1 LLLILALVFLLGF
14 SAISNRDWRE
24 YLKSAHLV
32 EHTYRVLV
40 ATEELRTSIEVAET
54 SQRNYLLTGE
64 DRYLA
69 PYRAALSQIAGNQ
82 AKLRGLTA
90 DNPEQLARLSA
101 LDRATAAKL
110 TELRETIELLRP
122 RKFEQ
127 TLRVFRMDRGEKA
140 MEDVRRISGDVQQ
153 EEYRLLTERSAK
165 AEAQILRTRRIGGL
179 GFCVV
184 LALLILAT
192 IAIERD
198 TARRRVAEAALRD
211 SEEQFRQVFEE
222 SPSGILLINDDLR
235 IRRGNPAIR
244 SLLGYEEGEIEGLTL
259 PEITPWDSLAD
270 ETQCHV
276 DQQCVTKSGE
286 TVWVNVNA
294 TLIRDSQGRVLF
306 HLALIEDIT
315 LRKRADETIRALN
328 DSLEIRVEQR
338 TQELA
343 DTNQQLAAANK
354 ELEAFAYSVSHDL
367 RAPLRSVDCFS
378 QIIIEEYADKLDDDG
393 AKYLQRIRAGAKTMS
408 QLIDDLLNLA
418 RLSRTQLNREPVHL
432 SSIALSIVNEWRDRE
447 PDRVMKAAIAPDVQ
461 APGDARLLRVVLDNL
476 LGNAW
481 KFTGKRENACLEFGA
496 VNQRGQT
503 VYFIRDN
510 GAGFDMAYSSQL
522 FAPFQR
528 LHQATEFEGSGIG
541 LATVQRIIQRHGGSI
556 WAEGSVG
563 QGATFYF
570 TLVGGANGHSEEKT

>member
-1 LLLILALVFLLGF
+1 
-14 SAISNRDWRE
+14 
-24 YLKSAHLV
+24 
-32 EHTYRVLV
+32 
-40 ATEELRTSIEVAET
+40 
-54 SQRNYLLTGE
+54 
-64 DRYLA
+64 
-69 PYRAALSQIAGNQ
+69 
-82 AKLRGLTA
+82 
-90 DNPEQLARLSA
+90 
-101 LDRATAAKL
+101 
-110 TELRETIELLRP
+110 
-122 RKFEQ
+122 
-127 TLRVFRMDRGEKA
+127 
-140 MEDVRRISGDVQQ
+140 
-153 EEYRLLTERSAK
+153 
-165 AEAQILRTRRIGGL
+165 
-179 GFCVV
+179 
-184 LALLILAT
+184 
-192 IAIERD
+192 
-198 TARRRVAEAALRD
+198 
-211 SEEQFRQVFEE
+211 
-222 SPSGILLINDDLR
+222 
-235 IRRGNPAIR
+235 
-244 SLLGYEEGEIEGLTL
+244 
-259 PEITPWDSLAD
+259 
-270 ETQCHV
+270 
-276 DQQCVTKSGE
+276 
-286 TVWVNVNA
+286 
-294 TLIRDSQGRVLF
+294 
-306 HLALIEDIT
+306 
-315 LRKRADETIRALN
+315 
-328 DSLEIRVEQR
+328 
-338 TQELA
+338 LA